1 MLPTSI
7 NLQEEDRKTDGEKE
21 KEDDVKILSVHI
33 HTAQS
38 G

>member
-1 MLPTSI
+1 MLLTSAK
-7 NLQEEDRKTDGEKE
+7 LLEEDRKTDGEKE
-21 KEDDVKILSVHI
+21 KDDDVKILSVHI